1 MPYGISIKCLNETA
15 APIMELWDEAGTF
28 EPAAS
33 MKQLAYP
40 PHITLAVLT
49 ERLAGVDEVLGEV
62 FGSQSSLC
70 IPFVEI
76 SYFENDLLVLWAKPK
91 HDQDLLKLHAQLHRY
106 IDPAICDEHYRVG
119 HWTPHCSLATK
130 VPAISAGAAMKWARQ
145 KRIEFTVTFDAV
157 DFVQFPPVTVEREYR
172 LG

>member
-15 APIMELWDEAGTF
+15 APILDLWDEASAF
-28 EPAAS
+28 EPVAS

-49 ERLAGVDEVLGEV
+49 EKLAKADEVLGDV

-70 IPFVEI
+70 IPFDEI
-76 SYFENDLLVLWAKPK
+76 SYFENDCLVLWAKPK
-91 HDQDLLKLHAQLHRY
+91 QDHDLLRLHARLHRY

-119 HWTPHCSLATK
+119 QWTPHCSLATG
-130 VPAISAGAAMKWARQ
+130 VPASSATAAMRWAR
-145 KRIEFTVTFDAV
+145 RRRVEFTVVFDAA
-157 DFVQFPPVTVEREYR
+157 DLVQFPPVAVERECR
-172 LG
+172 LR

>member
-1 MPYGISIKCLNETA
+1 MPQGISIKCLNETA
-15 APIMELWDEAGTF
+15 VPILKLWDEASGF
-28 EPAAS
+28 EPEAS

-49 ERLAGVDEVLGEV
+49 GNLARADEVLGEV
-62 FGSQSSLC
+62 FGSQSSFC

-76 SYFENDLLVLWAKPK
+76 CYFENDLLVLWARPK
-91 HDQDLLKLHAQLHRY
+91 HDQDLLKIHAQLHRH
-106 IDPAICDEHYRVG
+106 IDPAICDDHYRVG

-130 VPAISAGAAMKWARQ
+130 VPASSADAAMKWARQ
-145 KRIEFTVTFDAV
+145 KRIEFAVMFDAA
-157 DFVQFPPVTVEREYR
+157 DLVQFPPVTVEQEYR